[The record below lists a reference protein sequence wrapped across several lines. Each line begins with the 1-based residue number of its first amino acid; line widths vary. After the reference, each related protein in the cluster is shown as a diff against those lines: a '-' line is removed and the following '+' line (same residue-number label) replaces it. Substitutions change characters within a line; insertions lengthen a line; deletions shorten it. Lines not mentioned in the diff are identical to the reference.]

1 MSCLFLLTGRRPCRH
16 TNIRT
21 SDTVT
26 HRQTQWVLRSEGI
39 WCWRSGIYST
49 HPLLTIV
56 DCVRLLLLLLLLLLR
71 VAGHDTAVEI
81 IWVQL

>member
-21 SDTVT
+21 SDTA
-26 HRQTQWVLRSEGI
+26 TQPDTMGLKKWRNLVLS
-39 WCWRSGIYST
+39 RSGIYST

-56 DCVRLLLLLLLLLLR
+56 DCVRLLLLLLLLLR